1 MVSLVNIDVARDAQL
16 ATAWIN
22 APGGA
27 QMLQLM
33 GMLVPDDFTTTVADE
48 TKRSQ
53 DIISNPSEIAQ
64 MIELDGKVVGI
75 VEMHTDP
82 FEGLEAPNISIMI
95 GDASARG
102 KGVGTAAM
110 QLALAQ
116 LKGIGYKTVHARALT
131 HNAPSLAMLK
141 TLGFENAGSA
151 YFDEDMLLWQNV
163 SISI

>member
-1 MVSLVNIDVARDAQL
+1 MVSLVNIDVARDAPL

-33 GMLVPDDFTTTVADE
+33 GMLVPDDFTTTIIVE
-48 TKRSQ
+48 SKRFQ
-53 DIISNPSEIAQ
+53 DILSDPSEIAQ
-64 MIELDGKVVGI
+64 MIEVDGQVVGI

-82 FEGLEAPNISIMI
+82 FEGLGAPNISIMI

-110 QLALAQ
+110 QLAIAQ
-116 LKGIGYKTVHARALT
+116 LQSIGYKIVHARALT
-131 HNAPSLAMLK
+131 RNAPSLAMLK
-141 TLGFENAGSA
+141 KLGFVNAGSP
-151 YFDEDMLLWQNV
+151 YVDDDKLSWQNV
-163 SISI
+163 SLSI